1 MEVSEKRMV
10 QIEKVQFCKD
20 NSQQPILGCFQCPVV
35 KRIGNLTLIQSD
47 HVIDQICLMH
57 DCSNGGCTFTESET
71 RTMVEREA
79 VTKVKFTFVHNLNHK
94 NYLVNKFYLGESLKY
109 FNIA

>member
-1 MEVSEKRMV
+1 
-10 QIEKVQFCKD
+10 
-20 NSQQPILGCFQCPVV
+20 
-35 KRIGNLTLIQSD
+35 
-47 HVIDQICLMH
+47 MH

-71 RTMVEREA
+71 RTMAEREA
-79 VTKVKFTFVHNLNHK
+79 VTKVKFTYVHNLNHNLTQI

>member
-35 KRIGNLTLIQSD
+35 KRTGNLTLIQSD
-47 HVIDQICLMH
+47 NVIDQICLMH
-57 DCSNGGCTFTESET
+57 DCSNGIP
-71 RTMVEREA
+71 
-79 VTKVKFTFVHNLNHK
+79 VHTALSQNLKH
-94 NYLVNKFYLGESLKY
+94 EQWLKGKQSQK
-109 FNIA
+109 